1 MDAGGLAQMTFNNHN
16 FPSNGNLGM
25 PGNGYATRG
34 KGGANN
40 FKRLSV
46 ALPPKVNS
54 IDENQ
59 VDGNPTPRTSRSH
72 LLAGLRT
79 APKTPAAPA
88 SAPYDQQS
96 QQRFGLEASKHA
108 DMNAYNIHSVPQTA
122 AIGNGF
128 SGLNNNNQFG
138 QAGRQGFSYPEQI
151 LAPPSVYNNIQ
162 DGDQMDPDVLAE
174 LMRTELHLAQRQQQ
188 LQQLQ
193 QQLMSIG
200 SQQYQSPTSY
210 NNVGFQQQQFPNT
223 PITPSM
229 SLYQQ
234 QLQNGCS
241 PITQEVPGQPGLH
254 MVYNPM
260 TNQYSYVVD
269 PAVQNGLANSPP
281 LSTSSY
287 AASPLKTSP
296 PTFQQQP
303 HTGHGLA
310 NHTNFRIPTPP
321 KQSPS
326 PPSDVEP
333 LPPPSANA
341 FRRGHKKAGSSV
353 GFSVNTEGRPA
364 DGPKSALTRPV
375 GFPATPQTGTFG
387 PGQGRAGEHPIRQP
401 RGPPPL
407 DELKEK
413 PTARYEGS
421 KNFATRQ
428 RRRALHSLVR
438 AGLERNNN
446 HNNSSSTTST
456 VTAGRGIVRTG
467 SGSLDGDALIST
479 PTSERDAV
487 FGSGSSDNESDGGR
501 SRSSVSSRP
510 SLTSLGSAHGA
521 IGSEIKEASRSR
533 EKVWRLKD
541 NLMAGKTTE
550 DNGSEEDVRRKTPML
565 VLTTAAEK
573 RKTGGL

>member
-1 MDAGGLAQMTFNNHN
+1 MSMDAGGLAQMTYNNN
-16 FPSNGNLGM
+16 FSNGNLGM
-25 PGNGYATRG
+25 PGNGYAARG
-34 KGGANN
+34 KGSASN

-79 APKTPAAPA
+79 APKTPAAPV

-108 DMNAYNIHSVPQTA
+108 DMNTYNGHSLPQTA

-128 SGLNNNNQFG
+128 SGISHNQLA
-138 QAGRQGFSYPEQI
+138 QLGRQGLSYPEQI
-151 LAPPSVYNNIQ
+151 LAPPSVYNNFQ
-162 DGDQMDPDVLAE
+162 DGEQMDPDVLAE

-193 QQLMSIG
+193 QQLMNLG
-200 SQQYQSPTSY
+200 SQQYQSPTGY
-210 NNVGFQQQQFPNT
+210 NSNMGFQSQQFPNT
-223 PITPSM
+223 PVTPSM
-229 SLYQQ
+229 SFYQQ

-241 PITQEVPGQPGLH
+241 PVTQEVPGQPGLH
-254 MVYNPM
+254 VVYNPM
-260 TNQYSYVVD
+260 TSQYSYVMD
-269 PAVQNGLANSPP
+269 PSMQTQLANSPP
-281 LSTSSY
+281 PSTPSY
-287 AASPLKTSP
+287 TTSPPKSSP
-296 PTFQQQP
+296 PTFQPQP
-303 HTGHGLA
+303 HSANGLV

-353 GFSVNTEGRPA
+353 GFSVNTEARTA
-364 DGPKSALTRPV
+364 DGPKSAFTRPV

-413 PTARYEGS
+413 PTARFEGS

-446 HNNSSSTTST
+446 
-456 VTAGRGIVRTG
+456 GGIRGVVRTG
-467 SGSLDGDALIST
+467 SGSLDGDALTMST
-479 PTSERDAV
+479 PTSEKDAM
-487 FGSGSSDNESDGGR
+487 FGSSGSDNESEGR
-501 SRSSVSSRP
+501 SSSVSSRP
-510 SLTSLGSAHGA
+510 SLVSLGSAHGA
-521 IGSEIKEASRSR
+521 IGSEVKEASRSR
-533 EKVWRLKD
+533 ERVWRLKD
-541 NLMAGKTTE
+541 NLAATVAAKQ
-550 DNGSEEDVRRKTPML
+550 EENHEEGARRAPML

>member
-1 MDAGGLAQMTFNNHN
+1 MDAGGLAQMTYNHN
-16 FPSNGNLGM
+16 YASNGNIGM
-25 PGNGYATRG
+25 PGNGYAARG
-34 KGGANN
+34 KGGATN

-54 IDENQ
+54 IDENH

-108 DMNAYNIHSVPQTA
+108 DMNTYNPQNVPQTA

-128 SGLNNNNQFG
+128 AGVNKNQYG
-138 QAGRQGFSYPEQI
+138 QVGRQGLSYPEQI
-151 LAPPSVYNNIQ
+151 LAPPSVYTNFQ
-162 DGDQMDPDVLAE
+162 DGEQMDPEVLAE

-193 QQLMSIG
+193 QQLMNLG
-200 SQQYQSPTSY
+200 NQQYQSPAGY
-210 NNVGFQQQQFPNT
+210 NNMAFQQSQFPNT
-223 PITPSM
+223 PVTPSM
-229 SLYQQ
+229 SFYQQ

-260 TNQYSYVVD
+260 TNQYSYIMD
-269 PAVQNGLANSPP
+269 PNVQSQLANSPP
-281 LSTSSY
+281 PSTPSFATPPSK
-287 AASPLKTSP
+287 ASP

-303 HTGHGLA
+303 HTATGLMHHA
-310 NHTNFRIPTPP
+310 NFRIPTPP

-341 FRRGHKKAGSSV
+341 FRRGHKKAGSSI
-353 GFSVNTEGRPA
+353 GFSVNTEGRPV
-364 DGPKSALTRPV
+364 DGPKSAITRPV

-413 PTARYEGS
+413 PTARHEGS

-428 RRRALHSLVR
+428 RRNALHSLVR
-438 AGLERNNN
+438 AGLERNN
-446 HNNSSSTTST
+446 
-456 VTAGRGIVRTG
+456 GGIRGVVRTG

-479 PTSERDAV
+479 PSSEKDAV
-487 FGSGSSDNESDGGR
+487 FGSGSDNESDG
-501 SRSSVSSRP
+501 RSSVSSRP
-510 SLTSLGSAHGA
+510 SLISLGSAHGA
-521 IGSEIKEASRSR
+521 IGSEVKEASRSR

-541 NLMAGKTTE
+541 NMAARKQQ
-550 DNGSEEDVRRKTPML
+550 DEETGRKNPML

-573 RKTGGL
+573 RKTGVY

>member
-1 MDAGGLAQMTFNNHN
+1 MSMDAGGLAQMTYNNHN
-16 FPSNGNLGM
+16 FPSNGSLGM
-25 PGNGYATRG
+25 PGTGYASRG
-34 KGGANN
+34 KPGANN

-46 ALPPKVNS
+46 ALPPKVSS

-108 DMNAYNIHSVPQTA
+108 DMNTYNGQTIPQTAAA
-122 AIGNGF
+122 AIGNGL
-128 SGLNNNNQFG
+128 SGMNGQQYG
-138 QAGRQGFSYPEQI
+138 QAARQFNYPEQV
-151 LAPPSVYNNIQ
+151 LAPPSIYNNFQ
-162 DGDQMDPDVLAE
+162 DGEQMDPEVLAE

-193 QQLMSIG
+193 QQLLNLG
-200 SQQYQSPTSY
+200 NPQFQSPTGY
-210 NNVGFQQQQFPNT
+210 NNMGYQQQFPQT
-223 PITPSM
+223 PVTPSM

-254 MVYNPM
+254 MVFNPM
-260 TNQYSYVVD
+260 TGQYSYVMD
-269 PAVQNGLANSPP
+269 PNVQTQLANSPP
-281 LSTSSY
+281 PSTPSY
-287 AASPLKTSP
+287 TQSPPKSSP
-296 PTFQQQP
+296 PTFPQQP
-303 HTGHGLA
+303 HTAHSF
-310 NHTNFRIPTPP
+310 NNFRIPTPP
-321 KQSPS
+321 KQTPS

-341 FRRGHKKAGSSV
+341 FRRGHKKVGSLN
-353 GFSVNTEGRPA
+353 FSVNTEGRPA
-364 DGPKSALTRPV
+364 DGPKTAITRPV

-401 RGPPPL
+401 RVPPPL

-413 PTARYEGS
+413 PTTRHEGS

-428 RRRALHSLVR
+428 RRSALHSLVR
-438 AGLERNNN
+438 AGIERNSNATGA
-446 HNNSSSTTST
+446 S
-456 VTAGRGIVRTG
+456 RGMVRTG
-467 SGSLDGDALIST
+467 SGSLDGDALTTNST
-479 PTSERDAV
+479 PTSEKDAV
-487 FGSGSSDNESDGGR
+487 FGSGSDNESDA
-501 SRSSVSSRP
+501 RSSVSSRP

-521 IGSEIKEASRSR
+521 IGSEVKEASRSR

-541 NLMAGKTTE
+541 NWAAAKQQE
-550 DNGSEEDVRRKTPML
+550 FSVEEDGSRRKTPML

-573 RKTGGL
+573 RKGGL

>member
-1 MDAGGLAQMTFNNHN
+1 MAYNNHN
-16 FPSNGNLGM
+16 FPSNGSLGM
-25 PGNGYATRG
+25 PGNGYANHG
-34 KGGANN
+34 KGGASN

-108 DMNAYNIHSVPQTA
+108 DINNYNVHGLPQTA

-128 SGLNNNNQFG
+128 SSLNHTQSAQF
-138 QAGRQGFSYPEQI
+138 GRQGLSYPEQV
-151 LAPPSVYNNIQ
+151 LAPPSVYNNFQ
-162 DGDQMDPDVLAE
+162 DGEQMDPDVLAE

-193 QQLMSIG
+193 QQLMSLG
-200 SQQYQSPTSY
+200 YQSTTSY
-210 NNVGFQQQQFPNT
+210 NNVGFQPQPFPNT

-229 SLYQQ
+229 SVYHQ
-234 QLQNGCS
+234 QLQQGCS

-254 MVYNPM
+254 VVYNPM
-260 TNQYSYVVD
+260 TQQSSYVMD
-269 PAVQNGLANSPP
+269 PNVQNQLANSPP
-281 LSTSSY
+281 PSTPSYTSSPPR
-287 AASPLKTSP
+287 ANQ
-296 PTFQQQP
+296 PTFQQPPQSAP
-303 HTGHGLA
+303 GLT
-310 NHTNFRIPTPP
+310 NYSNFRIPTPP

-326 PPSDVEP
+326 PLSDVER

-353 GFSVNTEGRPA
+353 GFSVNTEGRSS
-364 DGPKSALTRPV
+364 DGPKSAFTRPV

-413 PTARYEGS
+413 PTARFEGS

-438 AGLERNNN
+438 AGQERNSN
-446 HNNSSSTTST
+446 
-456 VTAGRGIVRTG
+456 GGIRGVVRTG
-467 SGSLDGDALIST
+467 SGSLDGDAFTST
-479 PTSERDAV
+479 PSSEKDAV
-487 FGSGSSDNESDGGR
+487 FGSGSDNESDGH
-501 SRSSVSSRP
+501 SSVSSRP

-521 IGSEIKEASRSR
+521 IGSEVKEASRSR
-533 EKVWRLKD
+533 ELVWRLKD
-541 NLMAGKTTE
+541 NEAAAKQQKDGQDE
-550 DNGSEEDVRRKTPML
+550 GGRRKGPML

-573 RKTGGL
+573 RKTGAF